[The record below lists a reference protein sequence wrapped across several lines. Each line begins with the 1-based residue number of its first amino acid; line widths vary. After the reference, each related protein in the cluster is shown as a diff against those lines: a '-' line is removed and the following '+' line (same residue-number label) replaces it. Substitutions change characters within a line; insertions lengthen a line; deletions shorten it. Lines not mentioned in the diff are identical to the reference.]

1 MATKK
6 VPTLDGSGKIFE
18 KHVPNRL
25 GEASLNATIDT
36 RIAATSSLD
45 GGNAS
50 STYTE
55 SFNFDG
61 GSAA

>member
-1 MATKK
+1 MGIMDFRK
-6 VPTLDGSGKIFE
+6 VPDAALPT
-18 KHVPNRL
+18 RL
-25 GEASLNATIDT
+25 TETSLNATIDT